1 MVEVASTFS
10 EVFEEVSGILARLD
24 VLAGFADIAACAP
37 IEYTRPQIRPMED
50 GNIEIFNGRHPCVE
64 VQDNVSFIP
73 NDTQLLKGT
82 SYFHIITGPNM
93 GGWEKKMT
101 VFPPLMF
108 SIELMLASLVPSS
121 GKSTYIRQLG
131 VIVFMAQVGSYV
143 PADSATISIRD
154 CIFARVGASGDIHRY
169 TLESAAWELESVTLS
184 RSVALQRCVHRL
196 PTERSFDFYG

>member
-1 MVEVASTFS
+1 MASTFS

-93 GGWEKKMT
+93 GGREKKSLAAPFL
-101 VFPPLMF
+101 VHCRASIPRLF
-108 SIELMLASLVPSS
+108 SFSSLVPSS

-131 VIVFMAQVGSYV
+131 VIVFMAQVGSFV

-154 CIFARVGASGDIHRY
+154 CIFARVGASGTCTH
-169 TLESAAWELESVTLS
+169 
-184 RSVALQRCVHRL
+184 
-196 PTERSFDFYG
+196 F